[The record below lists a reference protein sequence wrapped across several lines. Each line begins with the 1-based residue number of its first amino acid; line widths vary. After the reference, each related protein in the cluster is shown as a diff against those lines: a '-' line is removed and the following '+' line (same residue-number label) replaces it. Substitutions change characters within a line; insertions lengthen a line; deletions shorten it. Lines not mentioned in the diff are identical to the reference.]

1 MNKPENLHLDARVVP
16 DLPTAIDNWLGARDA
31 YKFEPS
37 DENQS
42 DYNATLNDLGAAWNE
57 RYSQVAR
64 TRGEFDW
71 YLSGLIAP
79 EEDE

>member
-1 MNKPENLHLDARVVP
+1 MNKPENLHLDARVVS

-42 DYNATLNDLGAAWNE
+42 DYNATLIDLGAAWNE
-57 RYSQVAR
+57 RHSQVAR